1 MGHSRLDEIAEQLQ
15 EEAPSARQMLERVP
29 DDKLDWKPHEKSMP
43 LGRLAGLVAD
53 MFGWFSFMIGEDELD
68 FAKNYAYPNDMKGK
82 DLVEFLDKRL
92 QESVDVIK
100 AKDDSALQEPWT
112 MRRGEQVF
120 METTKGKIS
129 RQTLCHL
136 AHHRGQLSVYL
147 RLLDVPIP
155 SIYGPSADEGT
166 M

>member
-1 MGHSRLDEIAEQLQ
+1 MSRLSEIAEQLK
-15 EEAPSARQMLERVP
+15 EEAPATRKMLERIP
-29 DDKLDWKPHEKSMP
+29 DDKLAWKPHEKSMTM
-43 LGRLAGLVAD
+43 GQLAGLCAD

-68 FAKNYAYPNDMKGK
+68 FAKNYSYPREMKAK
-82 DLVEFLDKRL
+82 DLVEFLNKRL
-92 QESVDVIK
+92 KESLDVIEK
-100 AKDDSALQEPWT
+100 PDDAVLDQDWT

-147 RLLDVPIP
+147 RLLDIPVP
-155 SIYGPSADEGT
+155 SIYGPSADEGQ